1 MNSGDPNKAEIELD
15 ISGDAVDQAKALAK
29 ALDDAADAEERL
41 QKEMAK
47 RSRVLSGLAK
57 QRVQEEGKTQRDA
70 DRTQREA
77 EQRKSRVTSGLAGL
91 KARELAREQQQQQ
104 KAQERQQ
111 RTQESQTKRQRQQEE
126 REAVEAER
134 RKNRVTSGLARQR
147 EQELGKVRRER
158 ERSHERV
165 MKEAEREEKQRE
177 TRRANTPEAEARRRF
192 AGMKREELVRSR
204 LDAMTGK
211 NAPKSGLAGLQQAA
225 ESKLGM
231 KAGGLDGVA
240 GKVGRFAGPAAGMA
254 AFAAAGKFAVDTGM
268 TVNNQLQHGNP
279 YADDFTRGREVLN
292 NLPGA
297 DKFFAASDLV
307 TGRSQ
312 AIGKE
317 NRRRGEEDVG
327 ARLTYQQYE
336 AEAEQKR
343 KERAATLNARS
354 VRDIPLPRVGS
365 TARTTVEEKRQYDLA
380 QRMLPLQER
389 RAEAERATAEAT
401 NEQTANLERLKSQE
415 QRLAD
420 LRRQKAGV
428 EQRFKGWA
436 EQNAQRKYLWDPV
449 KGEQGSAEYVAGLGD
464 QTRIGRELQQA
475 EQSRTALRERL
486 QASTQSTAAARYQQ
500 RQAEQAISAGRLD
513 DLRRREGVASSQAE
527 SLSYAGIE
535 GREMAKHSMR
545 VARQA
550 GGISNLPQEIVGS
563 ARAFFPEEVREMAE
577 REGQVHARDFRKEF
591 GTKDYRDD
599 LTEVRRSVD
608 TAEEGVREQREG
620 DTRNY
625 KDEIVEGIR
634 SGGLPDGRELG
645 KELAEQFKQMI
656 KDAKDQL
663 AYEMML
669 GAYGLPSGGG

>member
-1 MNSGDPNKAEIELD
+1 MNSGGDPNKAEIELD

-47 RSRVLSGLAK
+47 RSRVLSGLATQK
-57 QRVQEEGKTQRDA
+57 VREQAREQRETE
-70 DRTQREA
+70 RTQRQED
-77 EQRKSRVTSGLAGL
+77 RT
-91 KARELAREQQQQQ
+91 QQQQQ
-104 KAQERQQ
+104 RTAERQQ
-111 RTQESQTKRQRQQEE
+111 RQEQSQTKRQRQQEE

-147 EQELGKVRRER
+147 EQELQKVKRER

-165 MKEAEREEKQRE
+165 MKEAEREERQRE
-177 TRRANTPEAEARRRF
+177 VRRANTPEAEARRRF
-192 AGMKREELVRSR
+192 AGMKREEMVREK
-204 LDAMTGK
+204 LDEMTGK
-211 NAPKSGLAGLQQAA
+211 NKGLSGLAKKIEAGYGMEGGPLSGML
-225 ESKLGM
+225 SKAKGM
-231 KAGGLDGVA
+231 IGPAGGT
-240 GKVGRFAGPAAGMA
+240 AALM
-254 AFAAAGKFAVDTGM
+254 AAGKFGLDTMTTVDQQM
-268 TVNNQLQHGNP
+268 QHGNP
-279 YADDFTRGREVLN
+279 YADSFTSGREVVN
-292 NLPGA
+292 NAPFA
-297 DKFFAASDLV
+297 REFFAAADLV
-307 TGRSQ
+307 SGRSKG
-312 AIGKE
+312 IYKE

-327 ARLTYQQYE
+327 ARLRYQQYE

-464 QTRIGRELQQA
+464 QTRVGRELQQA
-475 EQSRTALRERL
+475 EQSRTALQARL
-486 QASTQSTAAARYQQ
+486 QASTQNTAAARYQQ
-500 RQAEQAISAGRLD
+500 RQAEQAISAGRLE

-535 GREMAKHSMR
+535 GREMAKHSLR

-550 GGISNLPQEIVGS
+550 GGVSNLPQEMIGT

-608 TAEEGVREQREG
+608 TAEQGVREQREG
-620 DTRNY
+620 DTRSY
-625 KDEIVEGIR
+625 KDEVVEGIR

-669 GAYGLPSGGG
+669 GAYGLPGGGG